1 MNKLE
6 IMAMIVE
13 LQWKLANYY
22 ITESEIREELDKIY
36 FELENMEVN

>member
-6 IMAMIVE
+6 IMAMIVD

-22 ITESEIREELDKIY
+22 ITEPEIREELDKIY